1 MIKLKYKS
9 WNDITVDVFEKIKK
23 INPNVYDDFDALNAN
38 VELISILCDVDE
50 DVISNLSC
58 GEFTKLLKETSWV
71 QDTPKVDI
79 KDKYVINGK
88 QYKLF
93 LELRNM
99 SMSQYIDFQQL
110 MQDSEKNFKQLLACF
125 LIPEPYNKYG
135 DGYDVMDVI
144 KDVGSLPICDA
155 KSIMVF
161 FSLQYQSLTKAML
174 TYSIRKMKKA
184 RKAMKTQEERE
195 KIDLAIEEM
204 KMAVSLVESGDG
216 FTL

>member
-1 MIKLKYKS
+1 MMKLKYKS

-58 GEFTKLLKETSWV
+58 SEFTKLLQETSWV

-79 KDKYVINGK
+79 NDKYIINGK
-88 QYKLF
+88 KYKLF

-125 LIPEPYNKYG
+125 LIPEPYKKYG

-144 KDVGSLPICDA
+144 NDVGSMPICDA

>member
-23 INPNVYDDFDALNAN
+23 INPNVYEDFDALNAN
-38 VELISILCDVDE
+38 VELISIFCDVDE

-58 GEFTKLLKETSWV
+58 SEFTKLLQETSWV

-125 LIPEPYNKYG
+125 LIPEPYKKYG

-144 KDVGSLPICDA
+144 NDVGSMPICDA

-161 FSLQYQSLTKAML
+161 FSLQYRSLTKAML

>member
-23 INPNVYDDFDALNAN
+23 INPNVYEDFDALNAN

-58 GEFTKLLKETSWV
+58 SEFTKLLQETSWV

-125 LIPEPYNKYG
+125 LIPEPYKKYG

-144 KDVGSLPICDA
+144 NDVGSMPICDA

-161 FSLQYQSLTKAML
+161 FSLQYRSLTKAML

>member
-58 GEFTKLLKETSWV
+58 SEFTKLLQETSWV

-79 KDKYVINGK
+79 NDKYIINGK

-125 LIPEPYNKYG
+125 LIPEPYKKYG

-144 KDVGSLPICDA
+144 NDVGSMPICDA

>member
-58 GEFTKLLKETSWV
+58 SEFTKLLQETSWV

-125 LIPEPYNKYG
+125 LIPEPYKKYG

-144 KDVGSLPICDA
+144 NDVGSMPICDA

-161 FSLQYQSLTKAML
+161 FSLQYRSLTKAML